1 MRIVY
6 NGYYANV
13 CRKDVHD
20 LKFREMTKE
29 QLCEESF
36 IDLGHAILEEK
47 HESLT
52 LQELLDEIKKLNK
65 FTEAQMKERKLQYYT
80 DMNIDGRFLAISENR
95 WGLREWYPVEQI
107 EEETAPTVKVRKK
120 KSKTSKDDDDLED
133 DTDDDEIAF
142 EEDFDEF
149 VEDVEDFDL
158 DDDDDED
165 EDEDDEVVEIE
176 EVVAEELLTTT
187 DEFEI
192 VVDEDDDD
200 EDDEDEDEQ

>member
-1 MRIVY
+1 MFVY

-13 CRKDVHD
+13 CRRDVHD
-20 LKFREMTKE
+20 LNFREMTLE
-29 QLCEESF
+29 EINEESF
-36 IDLGHAILEEK
+36 IELGHAILEEK

-52 LQELLDEIKKLNK
+52 LQELMDEIQKLNK
-65 FTEAQMKERKLQYYT
+65 FTDAQMKERMLQYYT

-120 KSKTSKDDDDLED
+120 KSKAVDDDDLD
-133 DTDDDEIAF
+133 DSDDDEIAF

-149 VEDVEDFDL
+149 VEDVDADDEDFDL
-158 DDDDDED
+158 DDDDED
-165 EDEDDEVVEIE
+165 EEEEIEEEVVE
-176 EVVAEELLTTT
+176 ELLESD

-192 VVDEDDDD
+192 VDE
-200 EDDEDEDEQ
+200 EEDEEEEDLD

>member
-1 MRIVY
+1 MRFVY

-20 LKFREMTKE
+20 LKFREMTTE
-29 QLCEESF
+29 QLSEESF
-36 IDLGHAILEEK
+36 IDLGYAILEEK

-52 LQELLDEIKKLNK
+52 LQELLDEIKKLNH
-65 FTEAQMKERKLQYYT
+65 FTDAQMKERMLQYYT

-120 KSKTSKDDDDLED
+120 KAKAAVDEDDLED
-133 DTDDDEIAF
+133 DSDDDEIAF

-149 VEDVEDFDL
+149 VEDVDGEDEDFDL
-158 DDDDDED
+158 DEDDDE
-165 EDEDDEVVEIE
+165 EEIEEIE
-176 EVVAEELLTTT
+176 EVAAEELLDTD

-192 VVDEDDDD
+192 VDEED
-200 EDDEDEDEQ
+200 EEEEDEDEV

>member
-1 MRIVY
+1 
-6 NGYYANV
+6 
-13 CRKDVHD
+13 
-20 LKFREMTKE
+20 MTKE
-29 QLCEESF
+29 QISEESF
-36 IDLGHAILEEK
+36 IELGHAILEEK

-120 KSKTSKDDDDLED
+120 KSKSKDDDDLED

-158 DDDDDED
+158 DDDDDD

-192 VVDEDDDD
+192 VVD
-200 EDDEDEDEQ
+200 DEDEDEEEDEDEL

>member
-1 MRIVY
+1 MRFVY

-20 LKFREMTKE
+20 LNFREMTKE
-29 QLCEESF
+29 QIIEESF
-36 IDLGHAILEEK
+36 IELGHAILEEK
-47 HESLT
+47 RESLT
-52 LQELLDEIKKLNK
+52 LQELLDEIQKLNQ
-65 FTEAQMKERKLQYYT
+65 FTDEQVKDRMLQYYT

-120 KSKTSKDDDDLED
+120 KAKAAVDEDDLED
-133 DTDDDEIAF
+133 DSDDDEIAF

-149 VEDVEDFDL
+149 VEDVDGEEEEDFDL
-158 DDDDDED
+158 DDDDEEEED
-165 EDEDDEVVEIE
+165 EIE
-176 EVVAEELLTTT
+176 EVVVEELLETD

-192 VVDEDDDD
+192 VDE
-200 EDDEDEDEQ
+200 EEEEEEE